1 MKYLQKI
8 SVALSWEEHGLFISF
23 FIQTREYWLK
33 IVTVQM
39 ILSQVTQKK
48 WPGNLQIIN
57 EKRRTTI
64 LEVAGSLGLPYGT

>member
-8 SVALSWEEHGLFISF
+8 SVALSREEHWLFISF

-48 WPGNLQIIN
+48 WRGNLQIFN